1 MDRYMCQLLY
11 TVRTSI
17 SDHLDTGGSHYFNS
31 GHNFDKY
38 CPNNSCNSNLG
49 KINAGCLFLFDEF
62 FKDSDNFKSNAKSN
76 INIVEYIMIWLSYT
90 LNKTIN
96 GEKNINEFY
105 NKYIENSD
113 WYKKEI
119 TGVTAYKNYKDLI
132 DRNNYFLSMDKSII
146 SKLYDALTSLCNI
159 HVTDAGHVPNCEQ
172 CAKAANGFVTNYEG
186 VISDS
191 NITKNGLYRKILS
204 ILYTLSNDYDNF
216 KKKNNNSSSLPSIK
230 TKIYMP
236 IYGFSSLIF
245 LIENNFYILLLIF
258 GIIIVFIGI
267 YYKYSL
273 SGFRNRLKNQY
284 LRKKLKK
291 MKKEWTINI

>member
-17 SDHLDTGGSHYFNS
+17 SDYLDTGGNHYFNS
-31 GHNFDKY
+31 GKNFDKY
-38 CPNNSCNSNLG
+38 CTNGSCDSNLG
-49 KINAGCLFLFDEF
+49 KINAGCLFLFDELIGN
-62 FKDSDNFKSNAKSN
+62 SAAKSN

-90 LNKTIN
+90 LSQIKS
-96 GEKNINEFY
+96 GEKDNINEFY
-105 NKYIENSD
+105 NKYINSVES
-113 WYKKEI
+113 YKKGIE
-119 TGVTAYKNYKDLI
+119 GVTAYKNYKDLI

-146 SKLYDALTSLCNI
+146 SKLYDALTSLCNM
-159 HVTDAGHVPNCEQ
+159 HVTNAGHVPNCDQ
-172 CAKAANGFVTNYEG
+172 CEKAANGFVKNYEG

-191 NITKNGLYRKILS
+191 NITKNGLYRKILYV
-204 ILYTLSNDYDNF
+204 LYTLSNDYDNL

-273 SGFRNRLKNQY
+273 SGFRNRFKKLY